1 MLAGLGPGRGCGG
14 AARLNGT
21 VVASMNFRGRAGA
34 HGVRL
39 INNTP
44 VLMLQ
49 EDKMAQDTFS
59 PSCRT

>member
-1 MLAGLGPGRGCGG
+1 MLAGLGPGWGCGG

-21 VVASMNFRGRAGA
+21 VVDSMNFRGRAGA
-34 HGVRL
+34 HGAPL